1 MMQSM
6 SKLTVMG
13 IVLMLIATIPTAY
26 AIAHSS
32 DIVISGNSFTYR
44 ILSDNP
50 VTISDETPGYT
61 PEKETMTIAGVEY
74 DIIKIVNEDNID
86 TGGIADEDGNV
97 NVKFT
102 LNDDSPFCFAIHH
115 ISGENS
121 KLRIVVTI
129 DGHTKQYT
137 SNLTGYIV
145 QFIGKENKY
154 YSNVNGLLANE
165 DWIQSTSEISI
176 SITNYAG
183 NVPDNV
189 TLSVV
194 FL

>member
-1 MMQSM
+1 MQSM
-6 SKLTVMG
+6 SKLTVIG
-13 IVLMLIATIPTAY
+13 IVLMMIATVPTAY
-26 AIAHSS
+26 AIDHHSDVS
-32 DIVISGNSFTYR
+32 ISGNSFIYR
-44 ILSDNP
+44 IVSSNP

-74 DIIKIVNEDNID
+74 DTIKIVNEDNTD

-115 ISGENS
+115 VDGES
-121 KLRIVVTI
+121 SRLAMTVTI
-129 DGHTKQYT
+129 DGQTRTYT
-137 SNLTGYIV
+137 SWLSGYIV
-145 QFIGKENKY
+145 QFIGKDDRY
-154 YSNVNGLLANE
+154 FSNVNRLIANE

-183 NVPDNV
+183 HVPDNV